1 MKTLVW
7 FREDLR
13 VEDHPALHDSAQD
26 GPVEAVFLLAERQ
39 WRRHDM
45 GANRI
50 GFLLRNLQSL
60 TEALFALGIPLHVLH
75 APRFRDAPQALLD
88 LAQRIGATRLAFNE
102 EYPLDERVRDSTVLN
117 TFANAGLAARMHAG
131 SAILGPGTVLTGAGE
146 PYTVFTPFRR
156 RWLATL
162 DRSAVQ
168 PLPPPRHQAWP
179 GPEPRTNAP
188 LLPTRSDATA
198 GPSPSDVKALAGWP
212 AGAGAASTRLSEF
225 VARRINRYDQDRDQ
239 PAIAGTSALSPY
251 LTVGALSA
259 RACLHAAI
267 EANAGRLDGGNP
279 GVDTWISELVWRD
292 FYRHVIAQFP
302 HVSRGEAFRPEA
314 DRVRWRDAPDD
325 FAAWCEGRTGYPLV
339 DAAMRQLNTTGWMHN
354 RLRMVTAM
362 FLTKHL
368 LIDWRAG
375 ERYFMQQLVDGDFAA
390 NNGGW
395 QWSAST
401 GTDAAPYFRIFNP
414 ITQATRFDPDGAFVR
429 AFVPELAQVNG
440 RAIFEP
446 ARHGVRGYPTPIVEH
461 TLARARALDA
471 FAAAR
476 A

>member
-1 MKTLVW
+1 
-7 FREDLR
+7 D
-13 VEDHPALHDSAQD
+13 DHPALHDAAED

-50 GFLLRNLQSL
+50 GFLLLNLRAL
-60 TEALFALGIPLHVLH
+60 AEALFMLGIPLHVLP
-75 APRFRDAPQALLD
+75 APAFRDAPRVLLD
-88 LAQRIGATRLAFNE
+88 LAARIGATHLAFNE
-102 EYPLDERVRDSTVLN
+102 EYPLDERVRDSTVM
-117 TFANAGLAARMHAG
+117 NAFSAAGRVVRMHPG

-162 DRSAVQ
+162 DRSAVK
-168 PLPPPRHQAWP
+168 PLPAPRQQPWP
-179 GPEPRTNAP
+179 TAEP
-188 LLPTRSDATA
+188 
-198 GPSPSDVKALAGWP
+198 PSDGPMLTGVPTTAAGVPIDGLTVLADWP
-212 AGAGAASTRLSEF
+212 AGAAAASARLSTF
-225 VARRINRYDQDRDQ
+225 VADRITRYDRDRDR

-259 RACLHAAI
+259 RTCLHAAI
-267 EANAGRLDGGNP
+267 EANNGRLDSGNP

-314 DRVRWRDAPDD
+314 DQVRWRDAPDD
-325 FAAWCEGRTGYPLV
+325 FAAWCAGRTGYPLV
-339 DAAMRQLNTTGWMHN
+339 DAAMRQLKTTGWMHN

-414 ITQATRFDPDGAFVR
+414 VTQATRFDPDGAFVR
-429 AFVPELAQVNG
+429 AFVPELAAVSG

-446 ARHGVRGYPTPIVEH
+446 ARHGVRGYPAPIVDH
-461 TLARARALDA
+461 ALARARALTA